1 MMSALLPLGLHELLA
16 YLPDIM
22 RRLDDADAPGVFRSD
37 LDRCRPSQIHDFRQ
51 ALPHRLRNA
60 A

>member
-16 YLPDIM
+16 HLPEIIL
-22 RRLDDADAPGVFRSD
+22 RLDEVDAPGEFRSD
-37 LDRCRPSQIHDFRQ
+37 LDRCRPSQIHDFRH
-51 ALPHRLRNA
+51 ALPQRLRDA